1 MNSLIEHGTQN
12 AHVLSERR
20 FKLSAERKKQNENVD
35 LSEAETSHS
44 TSFAFAVFAL
54 FNKRKQASQVLRT
67 LLHLPRRRRG
77 LPRAGLQ
84 PHG

>member
-54 FNKRKQASQVLRT
+54 FNKRQQASPVLRT
-67 LLHLPRRRRG
+67 RLHLPGRRRG
-77 LPRAGLQ
+77 LQGAGLQ